1 MANHKSAQKR
11 IKQTAKRTEINRK
24 RKSQIKTA
32 IRAVMDAIS
41 AKQKDVAA
49 TALKKAESTI
59 MRGVSKGILKKE
71 TASRK
76 VSRLVASVKKVA

>member
-1 MANHKSAQKR
+1 
-11 IKQTAKRTEINRK
+11 
-24 RKSQIKTA
+24 
-32 IRAVMDAIS
+32 MDAIT

-76 VSRLVASVKKVA
+76 VSRLVAAVKKSCINITCITLIINY